1 MIGDLEAFHRG
12 IQRQI
17 SSNTSL
23 SSESKSVVLFRAAIE
38 TGAQEMGLPKVVHLM
53 SRLLTITVGIMAG
66 DSDSSYEEILADLD
80 TSDTPPH

>member
-1 MIGDLEAFHRG
+1 MIGDLEAFHRA

-38 TGAQEMGLPKVVHLM
+38 TGAQEMGLGKVVHLM

-80 TSDTPPH
+80 TSETTPH